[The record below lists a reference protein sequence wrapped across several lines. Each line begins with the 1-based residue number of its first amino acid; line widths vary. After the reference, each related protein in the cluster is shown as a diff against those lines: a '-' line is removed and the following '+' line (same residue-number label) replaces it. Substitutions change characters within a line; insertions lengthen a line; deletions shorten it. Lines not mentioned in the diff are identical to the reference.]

1 MVITKKTLI
10 VSTIFHL
17 QMNKMHNTGWN
28 IQNQI
33 VHLCDI
39 LLINIQPNCYQ
50 KRIRMHEIKHEI
62 PYRYIWRRH
71 NDLFWLSY
79 APFSRQ
85 WTIYLYNLKIF
96 FEITFFSPSLSPFS
110 SIALIYLLINDCV
123 PLWLCVTEQRTE
135 EETHRRGI
143 VNDA

>member
-62 PYRYIWRRH
+62 KHEIPYRYIWRRFQDSERFICT
-71 NDLFWLSY
+71 NDVLL
-79 APFSRQ
+79 
-85 WTIYLYNLKIF
+85 INLKIF